1 MYYLMYYSSK
11 HSLWRNPRRIY
22 KPVVK
27 STISK
32 YFQFEKNST
41 DSAGDQ
47 EKRNYHDSR
56 FGGDPEKSC
65 SLCQDLRNFKY
76 SSRTQFL
83 DLELD
88 WGLYIQC
95 QDTARP
101 TRTFLVA
108 ITASRTLCGGTFTSR
123 SIIDMCSRDI
133 SNPHTIENVTFS
145 VRIRHAVN
153 MIDRADPSGRELS
166 RRTTKSVHKWFRRTE
181 SRSRWFFDII
191 RGSNFIFLKPIH
203 GYSLGIMMFLYD
215 PNGQVLTRRGRR
227 IHSDRSLGSTTEI
240 INLFR

>member
-76 SSRTQFL
+76 SLRTQFL

-108 ITASRTLCGGTFTSR
+108 IITASRTLCGGTFTSR

-153 MIDRADPSGRELS
+153 MIDRADPSGREMS
-166 RRTTKSVHKWFRRTE
+166 RRTTKSDHKWFLWTKN
-181 SRSRWFFDII
+181 RSRWFLFIF
-191 RGSNFIFLKPIH
+191 RGINFIFFKPLH
-203 GYSLGIMMFLYD
+203 GYSLGITVFSYD
-215 PNGQVLTRRGRR
+215 QNGRVWTRSGPRVHSGR
-227 IHSDRSLGSTTEI
+227 
-240 INLFR
+240 

>member
-1 MYYLMYYSSK
+1 MYYLMYYSSN
-11 HSLWRNPRRIY
+11 HSLWRNPRQIY

-47 EKRNYHDSR
+47 EKWNYHDSR

-76 SSRTQFL
+76 SLRTQFL

-123 SIIDMCSRDI
+123 SIIDMCSLARYL
-133 SNPHTIENVTFS
+133 E
-145 VRIRHAVN
+145 
-153 MIDRADPSGRELS
+153 PSYHRKCDFFGPNSTCRQHDWS
-166 RRTTKSVHKWFRRTE
+166 R
-181 SRSRWFFDII
+181 
-191 RGSNFIFLKPIH
+191 
-203 GYSLGIMMFLYD
+203 
-215 PNGQVLTRRGRR
+215 
-227 IHSDRSLGSTTEI
+227 RSLGTRNEPP
-240 INLFR
+240 ND